1 MASAP
6 PMDATTP
13 LTGPMPPSYDD
24 TMKGSYPQYP
34 PNPGY
39 PPQGPAMGIL
49 NQPAYPVQPPHPVY
63 PPQGPEMGKMNQP
76 PYPGQ
81 PMQPPVTNQVVSMQT
96 IVVQPSVIFR
106 DQPVQM
112 NCPACQQL
120 IVTRLEYTS
129 GTLTWLLCGGIAIV
143 GCLYGCC
150 LIPFCIDATVNVVQV
165 QPAAVF
171 TDRPVQLLCP
181 GCQQSILTNMEST
194 SGTMTYLAC
203 GALFLFGCVF
213 GCCLIPFCVDGLK
226 DSIHTCPNCKNVL
239 GVHKRC

>member
-106 DQPVQM
+106 DQAVQM

-150 LIPFCIDATVNVVQV
+150 LIPFCIDGAKDVN
-165 QPAAVF
+165 
-171 TDRPVQLLCP
+171 
-181 GCQQSILTNMEST
+181 
-194 SGTMTYLAC
+194 
-203 GALFLFGCVF
+203 
-213 GCCLIPFCVDGLK
+213 
-226 DSIHTCPNCKNVL
+226 HWCPNCNRVIGHHRRL
-239 GVHKRC
+239 